1 MEKQGALPGRSN
13 DATWTLLP
21 RTRSQDFCGK
31 RHDHCKAKVARRPT
45 QLAQKPRRGPLSRS
59 LRSSRSTGS
68 RTRGLRR
75 DTRPPAP
82 CKKPLLVLVDFS
94 AGARFALGFALSHC
108 NECDLLSVRIKP
120 PLGKDESI
128 LLPTSALRRK
138 EASRFTSLFLKR

>member
-1 MEKQGALPGRSN
+1 MEKQGALPGRSK

-21 RTRSQDFCGK
+21 RTRSQNFCGK
-31 RHDHCKAKVARRPT
+31 RHDHCKARVARRLT

-75 DTRPPAP
+75 DTRPPTP

-108 NECDLLSVRIKP
+108 NKCDLLSVRIASV
-120 PLGKDESI
+120 GKGERIVLSS
-128 LLPTSALRRK
+128 SALGRRRR
-138 EASRFTSLFLKR
+138 AVLQAFF